1 MVLQGLCRSAFASPS
16 VHRPRRSRS
25 HSLRSE
31 QSYGTVRQEEVH
43 CQEQPSGRPTR
54 HQRGRG
60 SQKKKSRPHNIIYEL
75 HCALRLSALVGI
87 FRNAVKELIGSL
99 RLTAEADLALESQ
112 SPVDDSSLLRMRCP
126 RVLLRPWK
134 VDLCRR
140 KVGFQVMGSQA
151 KVRNCP
157 REFWQPCRVSGAG
170 CYR

>member
-1 MVLQGLCRSAFASPS
+1 M
-16 VHRPRRSRS
+16 HRPQRSRS
-25 HSLRSE
+25 SSLTSE
-31 QSYGTVRQEEVH
+31 QSDETVRQEEIH
-43 CQEQPSGRPTR
+43 GQAQPSGRPTR
-54 HQRGRG
+54 QQRGPG
-60 SQKKKSRPHNIIYEL
+60 SQKNKSRPHSIFYEL
-75 HCALRLSALVGI
+75 HCRLRLSAPIGI
-87 FRNAVKELIGSL
+87 FRNSVKEWIGSL